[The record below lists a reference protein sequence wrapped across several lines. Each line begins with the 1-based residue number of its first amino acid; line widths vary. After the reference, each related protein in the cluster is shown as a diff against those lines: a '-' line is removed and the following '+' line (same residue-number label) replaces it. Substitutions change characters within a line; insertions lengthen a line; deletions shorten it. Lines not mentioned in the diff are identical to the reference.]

1 MPRAIRTST
10 TVSRRSE
17 DAATLTLMLL
27 KASILG
33 SGDEPALVKAAP
45 KRPVLTDGAAKKM
58 KEIA

>member
-1 MPRAIRTST
+1 MPKATHTVI

-27 KASILG
+27 KAAILG